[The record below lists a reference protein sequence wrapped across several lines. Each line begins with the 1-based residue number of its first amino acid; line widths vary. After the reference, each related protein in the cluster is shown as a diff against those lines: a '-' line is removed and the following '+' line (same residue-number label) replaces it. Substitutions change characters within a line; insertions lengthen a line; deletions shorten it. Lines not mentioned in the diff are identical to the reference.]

1 MNLVMALTVLQLGS
15 NVEPLAGLLGVALA
29 LIFAFY
35 INRDAT
41 NRGSSHALA
50 WGLGAFFGG
59 PIVWILYY
67 FVRDEVGS
75 NNPD

>member
-1 MNLVMALTVLQLGS
+1 MNLIMTLTVLQLGS
-15 NVEPLAGLLGVALA
+15 NIEALAGLFGVALA

-50 WGLGAFFGG
+50 WGFGAFFGG
-59 PIVWILYY
+59 PIVWLLYY
-67 FVRDEVGS
+67 FVRDEVGPS
-75 NNPD
+75 NPN